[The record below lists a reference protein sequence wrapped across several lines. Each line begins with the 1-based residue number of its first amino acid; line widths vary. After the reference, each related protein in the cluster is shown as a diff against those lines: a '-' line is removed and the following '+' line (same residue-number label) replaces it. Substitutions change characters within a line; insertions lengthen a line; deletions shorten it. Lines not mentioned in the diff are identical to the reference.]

1 MHYGGLA
8 FGISSR
14 HRGTFA
20 IELMKLP
27 QLQRKHY
34 PKCRE
39 KLKTK
44 ENQGKLKKTTKS
56 SISHTR
62 A

>member
-1 MHYGGLA
+1 
-8 FGISSR
+8 
-14 HRGTFA
+14 
-20 IELMKLP
+20 MKLP